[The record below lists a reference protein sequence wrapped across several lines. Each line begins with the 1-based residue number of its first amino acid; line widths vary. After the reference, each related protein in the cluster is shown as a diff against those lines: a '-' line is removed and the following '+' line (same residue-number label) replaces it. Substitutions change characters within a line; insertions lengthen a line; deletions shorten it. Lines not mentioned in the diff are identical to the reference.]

1 MFLEFDTLVKREQ
14 FRDYQREADRAR
26 LARAGRP
33 AARVGLGLLSQIRRL
48 TGVERLGQPHP
59 RPVYRAEETT
69 AL

>member
-14 FRDYQREADRAR
+14 FRDYQREADRAQ

-33 AARVGLGLLSQIRRL
+33 AARVGLGLLSWIRRL
-48 TGVERLGQPHP
+48 AGVERLGQSHP